1 MRNNGTFNFGANLE
15 VKKDAPLDSR
25 TLVTNYAD
33 LIKEE
38 TWKDSDGNT
47 WTYVGML
54 VTCQDKPGKLY
65 QLIKK
70 DYTLVANWKEIGA
83 SAEELANYL
92 PLTGGDLSGSLSV
105 GAASANSGE
114 NFTEMDSDNFAV
126 GESGAECEYWRYG
139 YGNIKF
145 DGEYDTFDLTLP
157 KANDTLV
164 VSGDVVN
171 KIDANATEDGS
182 SVEITLQSNNND
194 NVSTTT
200 IEAASTE
207 SAGVMTATDKQKTE
221 LMSVSN
227 IGTEENPQ
235 NVLNLEN
242 VGEFSSRI
250 GGLALEFGIDGFR
263 LGQNYDDGEDNG
275 IYYSNIYPDSN
286 QTEDIQLTLPST
298 SGTLALASD
307 VETAV
312 SDAVSKV
319 SEDIPTA
326 MSEDDI
332 KELLK

>member
-33 LIKEE
+33 LIKKE

-70 DYTLVANWKEIGA
+70 DYTQVANWKEIGV
-83 SAEELANYL
+83 SAKELANYL

-105 GAASANSGE
+105 GSASAGSGE

-126 GESGAECEYWRYG
+126 GESGAENEYWRYG

-157 KANDTLV
+157 KANGTLV

-200 IEAASTE
+200 IEAATTE

-235 NVLNLEN
+235 NVLNLTN
-242 VGEFSSRI
+242 VGDFTATNSQFTFNI
-250 GGLALEFGIDGFR
+250 DLDGLNFAMPYEEGEGDEKTTHYRYAMLKPDADAE
-263 LGQNYDDGEDNG
+263 DDVNVV
-275 IYYSNIYPDSN
+275 
-286 QTEDIQLTLPST
+286 LPSA
-298 SGTLALASD
+298 SGTLALKTEVDAAISA
-307 VETAV
+307 AV
-312 SDAVSKV
+312 ATLSK
-319 SEDIPTA
+319 
-326 MSEDDI
+326 DDI
-332 KELLK
+332 NDICK